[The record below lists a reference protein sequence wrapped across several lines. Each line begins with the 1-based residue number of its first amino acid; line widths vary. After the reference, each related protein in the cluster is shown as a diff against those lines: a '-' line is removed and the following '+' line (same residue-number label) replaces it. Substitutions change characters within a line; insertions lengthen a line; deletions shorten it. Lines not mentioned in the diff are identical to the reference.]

1 MKKYLLLLIIWIGS
15 NLEGR
20 CQTSNDTLCFPVP
33 VIKKVLI
40 AASQKKVADSL
51 LIIAEKQVKELQIT
65 IDILGDKSTEQK
77 AMCDNQLEILHK
89 EIDLYK
95 DQINGYEKLLKRER
109 RKRFFTAVGGVL
121 TTSAALFLFIS
132 K

>member
-1 MKKYLLLLIIWIGS
+1 MQAQTNTDTICIEVPKFKKIYS
-15 NLEGR
+15 
-20 CQTSNDTLCFPVP
+20 
-33 VIKKVLI
+33 
-40 AASQKKVADSL
+40 AALQKKVADSL